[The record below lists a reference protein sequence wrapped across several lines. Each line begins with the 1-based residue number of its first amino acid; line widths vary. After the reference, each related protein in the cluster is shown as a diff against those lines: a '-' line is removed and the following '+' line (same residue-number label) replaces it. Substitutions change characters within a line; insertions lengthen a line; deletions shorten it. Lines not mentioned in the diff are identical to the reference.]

1 MFTLPVFQLLLQDN
15 PDLFTTEGLSSLLL
29 DSQGLK
35 CTQHHKF
42 TYPSLLRD
50 KSVYLEL
57 AQWGD
62 SNALDAEI
70 IRRFKASPKIWAANG
85 CETVQESSDFLFL
98 FGKIRDNLHELQ
110 RSIGISGVSHHNTAI
125 RVRPWRWRSH
135 RLFSYPAV
143 KEQLILLDS
152 DRLKF
157 QQSVREI
164 TKYFISLV
172 QMRTAYN
179 LFSVDENEKKIPA
192 SATAVQKAASKAVRA
207 DIYATSHDWQQT
219 GANCWEGKR
228 AYKVDPDEIHLCLH
242 LDWDENE
249 FIFFDAHHPD
259 PKRCPWLDTAE

>member
-29 DSQGLK
+29 DCICLK

-42 TYPSLLRD
+42 TYPSLLRN

-70 IRRFKASPKIWAANG
+70 IRRFKASPKISAANG

-98 FGKIRDNLHELQ
+98 FRKIRDNLHELQ
-110 RSIGISGVSHHNTAI
+110 RSIGISGVSHRNTAI
-125 RVRPWRWRSH
+125 RD
-135 RLFSYPAV
+135 RLLSYPAA

-179 LFSVDENEKKIPA
+179 LFSVDENEKEIPA
-192 SATAVQKAASKAVRA
+192 SATAVQKAGITSSKSR
-207 DIYATSHDWQQT
+207 DLPNQPRLEK
-219 GANCWEGKR
+219 NR
-228 AYKVDPDEIHLCLH
+228 
-242 LDWDENE
+242 
-249 FIFFDAHHPD
+249 
-259 PKRCPWLDTAE
+259 R

>member
-1 MFTLPVFQLLLQDN
+1 M
-15 PDLFTTEGLSSLLL
+15 FTTEGLSSLLL
-29 DSQGLK
+29 DCICLK
-35 CTQHHKF
+35 CTQRHQF

-62 SNALDAEI
+62 SNTLDAEI
-70 IRRFKASPKIWAANG
+70 IRRFKAIPKIWAANG
-85 CETVQESSDFLFL
+85 CEIVQESSDFLFL
-98 FGKIRDNLHELQ
+98 FRKIRDNLHELQ
-110 RSIGISGVSHHNTAI
+110 RSISISGVGHHNTAI
-125 RVRPWRWRSH
+125 RDC
-135 RLFSYPAV
+135 LFSYPAA

-192 SATAVQKAASKAVRA
+192 SAVQKAASQAVRA

-228 AYKVDPDEIHLCLH
+228 AYKVDSDEIHLCLH